1 MRELLKVNSSVL
13 ALCMR
18 LLDLMVLLVAGQLA
32 TLVRFQAA
40 LADVPPIHSIMT
52 YFCAALVFLLFPQL
66 ALYAS
71 WRDRPLTEL
80 ALRLFMSWSVVLLA
94 GVIFSFL
101 IHHVGELSR
110 LWVLYWLVIGTG
122 MLVACRSAVY
132 IALRKLRAKGRNSRR
147 VVIVGYNQTGREM
160 HRRADQQSWCGYQ
173 IVGVH
178 AGAIEQDSAAPLP
191 SSSLVTNIDT
201 LDAIPAFVSG
211 HAIDEVWITLPM
223 AAAAEVQA
231 LHFLLQRVLADVRW
245 IPNILPMQVP
255 HMQMADFLGF
265 PALDLNVPVSDGNQG
280 LAKMFFDKLFSA
292 AVLVAIAPLMA
303 LIAIGVKCSSPGPVL
318 FKQPRLG
325 LNGRRFDVYKFRT
338 MAVHRE
344 DRGVTQ
350 ASRDDVRITRFGA
363 FLRQRSLD
371 ELPQFFNVL
380 LGDMSVVGPR
390 PHALAHND
398 HYKELLEQYMLRH
411 RVKPG
416 ITGWAQ
422 INGHRGET
430 DTIDKMAKRVQF
442 DLYYIQHWSLWMDLR
457 IVLRTVWSG
466 WRGENAY

>member
-13 ALCMR
+13 AFCMR

-80 ALRLFMSWSVVLLA
+80 ALRLSMSWSVVLLA

-110 LWVLYWLVIGTG
+110 LWVLYWLLIGTA

-132 IALRKLRAKGRNSRR
+132 IALRQLRTRGRNTRR

-178 AGAIEQDSAAPLP
+178 AGGVDQDNAAPLP
-191 SSSLVTNIDT
+191 SPSVVTHIDT
-201 LDAIPAFVSG
+201 LDAIPAFVFG

-231 LHFLLQRVLADVRW
+231 LHFLLRRVLADIRW

-255 HMQMADFLGF
+255 RLQMADFLGF
-265 PALDLNVPVSDGNQG
+265 PALDLNVP
-280 LAKMFFDKLFSA
+280 ARM
-292 AVLVAIAPLMA
+292 AI
-303 LIAIGVKCSSPGPVL
+303 
-318 FKQPRLG
+318 
-325 LNGRRFDVYKFRT
+325 
-338 MAVHRE
+338 
-344 DRGVTQ
+344 
-350 ASRDDVRITRFGA
+350 
-363 FLRQRSLD
+363 
-371 ELPQFFNVL
+371 
-380 LGDMSVVGPR
+380 
-390 PHALAHND
+390 
-398 HYKELLEQYMLRH
+398 
-411 RVKPG
+411 
-416 ITGWAQ
+416 
-422 INGHRGET
+422 
-430 DTIDKMAKRVQF
+430 
-442 DLYYIQHWSLWMDLR
+442 
-457 IVLRTVWSG
+457 TVWPKCFLTSCFPQRC
-466 WRGENAY
+466 WLPSRR